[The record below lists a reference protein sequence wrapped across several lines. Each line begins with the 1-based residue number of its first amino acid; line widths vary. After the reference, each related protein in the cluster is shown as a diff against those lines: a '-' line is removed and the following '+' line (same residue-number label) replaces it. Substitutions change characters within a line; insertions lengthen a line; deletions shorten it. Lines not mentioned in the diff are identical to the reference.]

1 MTYFTPG
8 SDMSENTVEM
18 RDQEP
23 VTGAAIRRVAWAAG
37 IGTAIEWYDF
47 FLFGTVAA
55 LVFPQ
60 VFFPNFSPLA
70 GTLAS
75 FATFGAGFVA
85 RPLGGIVV
93 GHFGDRV
100 GRKKMLVLTVL
111 IMGVATF
118 LIGFAPTYDQIG
130 IAAPVI
136 LVVLRLAQ
144 GFGVGGELSGATLMC
159 VEHAPKNRRG
169 FYGSWPLASA
179 PIGLAVSTAVLI
191 WLSATLNNEAFFSWG
206 WRVPFLLSIVL
217 VAVALYVRLKVEES
231 PTFKQIQE
239 SNTRAMLPL
248 ADALRYYPGQIL
260 RAIGMY
266 LAITVVFYVVTVFM
280 ISYATAQLGMDRT
293 EVLLLV
299 VASQPFC
306 VGSALAAG
314 AFSDRVGRRPVYVGF
329 ALLVAVLAFP
339 AFALINQGSPLPFF
353 IGITSIGMC
362 QLGYGG
368 VQGAFFTEMF
378 ETRVRYSAMSI
389 GITVA
394 TLIGGAVTPS
404 LATLLVAKQNGSAGV
419 SLLIIFVALVAA
431 ISAFSAKE
439 TFDGEIDV
447 RYERTRLPSD
457 SRLKG
462 F

>member
-1 MTYFTPG
+1 
-8 SDMSENTVEM
+8 MSENTAEM

-23 VTGAAIRRVAWAAG
+23 VTGASIRRVAWASG

-47 FLFGTVAA
+47 FIFGTVAA

-60 VFFPNFSPLA
+60 VFFPNLSPFA

-75 FATFGAGFVA
+75 FATFGAGFIA
-85 RPLGGIVV
+85 RPLGGIVI
-93 GHFGDRV
+93 GHFGDRI

-111 IMGVATF
+111 IMGIATF
-118 LIGFAPTYDQIG
+118 LIGLAPTYDQIG

-136 LVVLRLAQ
+136 VVVLRLVQ
-144 GFGVGGELSGATLMC
+144 GFGIGGEQSGATLMC

-179 PIGLAVSTAVLI
+179 PIGLAISTAVLLL
-191 WLSATLNNEAFFSWG
+191 LSAMLSNEAFISWG
-206 WRVPFLLSIVL
+206 WRIPFLLSILL
-217 VAVALYVRLKVEES
+217 VGVALYVRLRVEES
-231 PTFKQIQE
+231 PTFKQVQE
-239 SNTRAMLPL
+239 SDTRAKLPL
-248 ADALRYYPGQIL
+248 VDAIRYYPGQIL

-266 LAITVVFYVVTVFM
+266 LGITVVFYVVTVFM
-280 ISYATAQLGMDRT
+280 ISYATAQLGMSRT
-293 EVLLLV
+293 EVLLV
-299 VASQPFC
+299 VLASQPFC
-306 VGSALAAG
+306 VGSMLAAG

-329 ALLVAVLAFP
+329 ALLVAVLTFP

-353 IGITSIGMC
+353 IGITLIGMC
-362 QLGYGG
+362 FAGYSG

-404 LATLLVAKQNGSAGV
+404 LATLLVDKQNGSSAGV
-419 SLLIIFVALVAA
+419 SLIIIFVALVAA
-431 ISAFSAKE
+431 ISAFTTKE
-439 TFDGEIDV
+439 TFEGEIDV
-447 RYERTRLPSD
+447 RYERRRLSSD
-457 SRLKG
+457 SQLKG